1 MRRGVGSVSRQRK
14 KKALIIIPLFLLCL
28 AAAAW
33 YFISENS
40 VFTADGVKLAWFNRD
55 ERDEKDGD
63 EDDKVNLI
71 TEAPTVT
78 TEKPTEK
85 STEAPKESLTHLS
98 AKWVTIQNLASES
111 YADSLIAQGVE
122 QVIFTVKDKDGLV
135 HLPIESELTDGTNI
149 VSNDAEIIA
158 NSIKK
163 LKDNDVYIIFGV
175 SVLCDNT
182 FARTHRSDAI
192 TTDGKT
198 LWLDRDSITWLDPSS
213 ENAAA
218 YISEMAQLFKEAGA
232 DEIMLTNFSYPY
244 IGKTNLIKNKPD
256 EDALVNL
263 AKEIS
268 KADIPMSYVH
278 VVSRESSLTGQNALL
293 LEEYFDRIMI
303 TAQPDSEEAKAL
315 TESLKDKD
323 KLTYIIDT
331 IDDAPINTSFIYTK

>member
-149 VSNDAEIIA
+149 VSNDAENNIHI
-158 NSIKK
+158 
-163 LKDNDVYIIFGV
+163 VIF
-175 SVLCDNT
+175 
-182 FARTHRSDAI
+182 
-192 TTDGKT
+192 
-198 LWLDRDSITWLDPSS
+198 
-213 ENAAA
+213 
-218 YISEMAQLFKEAGA
+218 
-232 DEIMLTNFSYPY
+232 
-244 IGKTNLIKNKPD
+244 
-256 EDALVNL
+256 
-263 AKEIS
+263 
-268 KADIPMSYVH
+268 
-278 VVSRESSLTGQNALL
+278 
-293 LEEYFDRIMI
+293 
-303 TAQPDSEEAKAL
+303 
-315 TESLKDKD
+315 
-323 KLTYIIDT
+323 
-331 IDDAPINTSFIYTK
+331 